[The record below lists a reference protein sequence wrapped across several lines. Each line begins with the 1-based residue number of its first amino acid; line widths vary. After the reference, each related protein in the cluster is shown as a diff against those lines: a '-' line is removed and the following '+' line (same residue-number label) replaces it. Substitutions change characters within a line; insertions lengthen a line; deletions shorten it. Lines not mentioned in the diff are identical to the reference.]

1 MLGIFC
7 TPCSPNLFHGRCR
20 NCPILPLQDTHGEA
34 RACNFQSETSAI
46 FLTVLEGG
54 RNLKLHEIRF
64 FFGMYCEPTE
74 MDYRIFQM
82 NSYLPKSRSEKKRT
96 LSLLT
101 QLQNHGRFWWG
112 KTSLVVV
119 YLCISPFKFP
129 HLSARCDSS
138 ANSTDTSILTESTL
152 NPSSLFAYFISP
164 ALQKKL

>member
-1 MLGIFC
+1 MCEIPLEMLGIFC

-46 FLTVLEGG
+46 FWTVLEVG
-54 RNLKLHEIRF
+54 RNQKLHEIRF
-64 FFGMYCEPTE
+64 FWGMYCEPTE
-74 MDYRIFQM
+74 MDYHIFQM
-82 NSYLPKSRSEKKRT
+82 NSYLPKSPSETK
-96 LSLLT
+96 S
-101 QLQNHGRFWWG
+101 HFWWE
-112 KTSLVVV
+112 KTILVVV

>member
-1 MLGIFC
+1 MWD
-7 TPCSPNLFHGRCR
+7 TPWNAWHFLHPL
-20 NCPILPLQDTHGEA
+20 LP
-34 RACNFQSETSAI
+34 QSFPRS
-46 FLTVLEGG
+46 V
-54 RNLKLHEIRF
+54 LKLPNFASSGHARGGEGMQLPKWDVCNLLDCFGGGTKPKVARNKF
-64 FFGMYCEPTE
+64 FLRMYCEPNK

-82 NSYLPKSRSEKKRT
+82 NSYAPKSPSETK
-96 LSLLT
+96 S
-101 QLQNHGRFWWG
+101 HFWWE
-112 KTSLVVV
+112 KTILVVV